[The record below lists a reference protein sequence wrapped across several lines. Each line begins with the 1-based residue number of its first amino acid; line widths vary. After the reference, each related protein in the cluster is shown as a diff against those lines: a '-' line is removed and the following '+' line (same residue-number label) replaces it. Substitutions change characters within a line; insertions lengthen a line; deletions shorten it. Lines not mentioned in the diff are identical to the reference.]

1 MSEVQDACQ
10 VIMVAGQGIYMIGG
24 ITVEAAY
31 EIMKLMNTIYL
42 SKWEGVTTLNRFRAI
57 KGDDFMFINVST
69 EDQSILQRIEEEME
83 AHGILTARLPDL
95 CGGDG
100 RTQYAVSPSD
110 ASKYKA
116 FLIDHANGK
125 YRDIKVG
132 EISPED
138 YVETRRNSRGE
149 DTPEYRELRRSA
161 SENLEKQKQLGMK
174 RPAGLLPLQ
183 KNSAHTWTFTGT
195 RRADRGFSSETAAE
209 TEEERKIF
217 QPLTPS
223 VKQQLARHDSQIN
236 QGVFTLHIYEKPF
249 KIHTRWKMFE
259 MPDGIHAV
267 IVPNDSVWEPA
278 KEGIPCQAA
287 LQKGEYYDVI
297 ELASGKSTLLSAD
310 EVAEEMRGYGIRREN
325 EQLKNLV
332 NNRNLPAVIT
342 PRRDREE
349 NDDRKDGILRPAAG
363 MRERD
368 DKTGP
373 EREKAES
380 SIRSQGQ
387 LRKKAPSN
395 GRPEKK
401 IKESLPKTPGR

>member
-24 ITVEAAY
+24 IAVEAAY

-42 SKWEGVTTLNRFRAI
+42 SKWEGVTNLNRFRAI
-57 KGDDFMFINVST
+57 KGDDYLFINVST
-69 EDQSILQRIEEEME
+69 EDPAVLQQIEKEME

-138 YVETRRNSRGE
+138 YAETRKNSKGE
-149 DTPEYRELRRSA
+149 DTPEYRELNRSA
-161 SENLEKQKQLGMK
+161 KEKLEKQKQLGTK

-183 KNSAHTWTFTGT
+183 KNSAHTWTFAGT
-195 RRADRGFSSETAAE
+195 RRAGRGFSSETAAE
-209 TEEERKIF
+209 TEEERTVF

-223 VKQQLARHDSQIN
+223 VKQQLARHDSQVN
-236 QGVFTLHIYEKPF
+236 QDVFTLHIYEKPF
-249 KIHTRWKMFE
+249 KTHSRWKMFE

-278 KEGIPCQAA
+278 KGGIPCQAA

-297 ELASGKSTLLSAD
+297 ELETGKSTLLSAD
-310 EVAEEMRGYGIRREN
+310 QVAEEMKGYGIRREN

-349 NDDRKDGILRPAAG
+349 NDDRVDGTLREAAG
-363 MRERD
+363 IREREN
-368 DKTGP
+368 KTWP
-373 EREKAES
+373 ESGKTEDS
-380 SIRSQGQ
+380 VRSQGQ
-387 LRKKAPSN
+387 FKKKVPSN
-395 GRPEKK
+395 VSPEKK
-401 IKESLPKTPGR
+401 IKESLPKAPGR